1 MKDYVSPKNINNE
14 VGMHR
19 RISGRIIRSFF
30 AFSGIR
36 PDNPV
41 FFAISGVR
49 PDNPFFFAISG
60 IRPDNPVS
68 LLFLVS
74 GRITGYKNC
83 WISGKL

>member
-1 MKDYVSPKNINNE
+1 MKDYVSPKNINTE

-19 RISGRIIRSFF
+19 RRSGRIIRSFF

-60 IRPDNPVS
+60 IRPDNWLYK
-68 LLFLVS
+68 LLDIRQTMNVDHS
-74 GRITGYKNC
+74 KNAC
-83 WISGKL
+83 